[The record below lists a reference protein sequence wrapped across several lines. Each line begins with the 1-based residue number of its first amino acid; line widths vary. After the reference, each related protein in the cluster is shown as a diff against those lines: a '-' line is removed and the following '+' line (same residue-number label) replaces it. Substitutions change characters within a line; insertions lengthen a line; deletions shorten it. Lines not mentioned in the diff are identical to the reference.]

1 METRI
6 IGRDIMTGVE
16 KFYID
21 CDDVLNH
28 YDSSVYNI
36 PVFKSLYLD
45 QPRQF
50 KGKHWRSE
58 GKQYWIPPS
67 GLVFDPCIPS
77 STKKGYIKARNLDTD
92 EICIYEGV
100 AAAAKLLDLNKTNL
114 GRIINKIINEKKYK
128 GYEWRIL
135 PVSEWGSWA
144 DSNIPFEQPNITSV
158 NIYNAQYASMNDI
171 FRMFYENYIK

>member
-6 IGRDIMTGVE
+6 IGRDILTGIE

-21 CDDVLNH
+21 CKDLIK
-28 YDSSVYNI
+28 YYMDSSVHSEYI
-36 PVFKSLYLD
+36 FKTLYLD

-77 STKKGYIKARNLDTD
+77 STKKGYIKVKNLNTN
-92 EICIYEGV
+92 ETFIYEGV
-100 AAAAKLLDLNKTNL
+100 DAAATLLNLNKIYL
-114 GRIINKIINEKKYK
+114 GRIINMIIIEKKYK
-128 GYEWRIL
+128 GYEWSIL

-144 DSNIPFEQPNITSV
+144 DSNIPFEESNIISK
-158 NIYNAQYASMNDI
+158 NIYNAQYGFI
-171 FRMFYENYIK
+171 F

>member
-58 GKQYWIPPS
+58 VKQYWIPPS

-77 STKKGYIKARNLDTD
+77 STKKGYIKARNLDTF
-92 EICIYEGV
+92 CIFIGYASQYLQHIFGSEN
-100 AAAAKLLDLNKTNL
+100 LLCHWTFLILVSLAPFKTN
-114 GRIINKIINEKKYK
+114 
-128 GYEWRIL
+128 
-135 PVSEWGSWA
+135 
-144 DSNIPFEQPNITSV
+144 F
-158 NIYNAQYASMNDI
+158 
-171 FRMFYENYIK
+171 